1 MLKGITKEEVEEK
14 LSKYLTP
21 SQTISH
27 QERLHGREKQLE
39 MIRRALRSP
48 GRHIFIYG
56 DRGVGKTSLAKTA
69 AFISQ
74 PSSQELALVAC
85 DQQGS
90 FADFV
95 QDIAK
100 KLYPEA
106 VAVDRVVSEDTAGL
120 SLGPINIGK
129 SKSVEKGVIPQ
140 ISTINDAV
148 EVLRAVVVGYEFE
161 PIVIIDE
168 FDQLADQKDMKLF
181 ADLIKQV
188 SDQEIGIRF
197 IFCGIGSSLEEL
209 IGVHLS
215 TDRYM
220 TPVELEPLR
229 HEARWAILEN
239 AAEAFGVGIDRET
252 VIRVGHISDG
262 FPYYIHLIGENII
275 WTMFDL
281 IREVEAV
288 DPEIFHIAI
297 TASIESSYTS
307 LKIAYDTAVKKYKH
321 SEEYEEVLWAV
332 ADGKLFERS
341 TDDIY
346 RNSYLPIMARLEK
359 TPIERRTFSQRLNS
373 LKKDGHGK
381 ILETPRR
388 SWYSFVEN
396 MIRGY
401 VRLRAEKAG
410 LQLGPDHHF
419 AP

>member
-1 MLKGITKEEVEEK
+1 MLKSVSRSDIESK
-14 LSKYLTP
+14 LSDYLTP

-27 QERLHGREKQLE
+27 QERLHGRDKQLE
-39 MIRRALRSP
+39 AIRRALRSP

-74 PSSQELALVAC
+74 PSTQELALVAC

-90 FADFV
+90 FSDFV

-106 VAVDRVVSEDTAGL
+106 TSIDRTVDHSEAKLALGPL
-120 SLGPINIGK
+120 SLGKATSI
-129 SKSVEKGVIPQ
+129 EKGIIPA
-140 ISTINDAV
+140 ISTINDAA
-148 EVLRAVVVGYEFE
+148 ELLRQVAKAFDYE
-161 PIVIIDE
+161 PIVIVDE
-168 FDQLADQKDMKLF
+168 FDQLSDPKDMKLF

-215 TDRYM
+215 TDRYI

-239 AAEAFGVGIDRET
+239 AAEAFDVEFDRET
-252 VIRVGHISDG
+252 IIRIGHISDG
-262 FPYYIHLIGENII
+262 FPYYIHLIGENIV

-281 IREVEAV
+281 VEEVSAV
-288 DPEIFHIAI
+288 NPEIFHTAI

-321 SEEYEEVLWAV
+321 SEQYEEVLWAV

-346 RNSYLPIMARLEK
+346 RNSYIPIMQKLDK
-359 TPIERRTFSQRLNS
+359 TPIERKNFSQRLNS

-381 ILETPRR
+381 ILDTPRR

-419 AP
+419 S